1 MSNLTEAAP
10 PTTYKESTSS
20 GTTTVPI
27 TEPLT
32 LNISDLRI
40 GGSVL
45 LAISV
50 IFIAVNG
57 FMIWLV
63 FKNWK
68 TIKRS
73 KFFNSFLLGLVLSF
87 ADFTLALLIGFPT
100 SLHLTWMPYFRNISG
115 MRFYS
120 FYIEHFLFEY
130 VFLFRVLVIALL
142 STDSFLHIQF
152 PLRYDADYESRRRV
166 FIACGVAA
174 AVPLLFRTVPS
185 LVILLKYSDNKTM
198 TCVDYDDP
206 NATNFE
212 TLVNA
217 SHFYVPLTC
226 GIVLLDE
233 NASLVLVDVIIL
245 ATITILS
252 GLIITATNVTSL
264 LTAFLR
270 IRNNSRTGSD
280 GLSMRQMLKASL
292 FIFFIAFTFV
302 LTNFPYMCIWWIDMI
317 YNEDS
322 SKSDSVYLNNRSRF
336 YLMMLTFLSLVFHP
350 WFFVLR
356 LKSFRDLLKVFKKK
370 FANSIL
376 RSSQHITKT
385 SLASPPSKR
394 MQQDHLKSFNSIQMN
409 EINTV
414 YRNEAAFLETQANGS
429 QTAQVN
435 IAAEP
440 ELDHGIK
447 TVS

>member
-226 GIVLLDE
+226 GILLLDE
-233 NASLVLVDVIIL
+233 NASIVQVDVIIL

-252 GLIITATNVTSL
+252 WLIITTTNFTSL
-264 LTAFLR
+264 VVVFR
-270 IRNNSRTGSD
+270 RMGSSSCI
-280 GLSMRQMLKASL
+280 GSVGISMRQIIKATLIICS
-292 FIFFIAFTFV
+292 ITFTFM
-302 LTNFPYMCIWWIDMI
+302 LTNFPYVCIWWLDYISNKGSRGAWI
-317 YNEDS
+317 NNEL
-322 SKSDSVYLNNRSRF
+322 KF
-336 YLMMLTFLSLVFHP
+336 YLMILTFFSLIFHP
-350 WFFVLR
+350 WFFSLR
-356 LKSFRDLLKVFKKK
+356 LKSFRDLVKGFSSKIAK
-370 FANSIL
+370 FT
-376 RSSQHITKT
+376 RFPRRITMMT
-385 SLASPPSKR
+385 SLDSPASEKVKP
-394 MQQDHLKSFNSIQMN
+394 NI
-409 EINTV
+409 I
-414 YRNEAAFLETQANGS
+414 YRNKYALSQSEVAGSRSTITPVAEVSAALPDVE
-429 QTAQVN
+429 QTVR
-435 IAAEP
+435 
-440 ELDHGIK
+440 
-447 TVS
+447 